1 MSKSD
6 LFATQ
11 ASFYRD
17 FRPTYPAAL
26 FDWLAAEA
34 PARGLAW
41 DCACGSGQATLD
53 LATRFERVIAT
64 DSSVPQL
71 EQAELRPNIE
81 YRCEPA
87 EASSIA
93 AGTVDLTLVA
103 QALHWF
109 DHPAFFAE
117 VRRVSRPGALFAA
130 VTYNLLSVSPA
141 LDAVIADLY
150 WRTLAGCWAPERRHV
165 EEGYRSIAMPFEAV
179 AAPPFELEAT
189 WSYAQLTGYL
199 HSWSAVATYRKRNGT
214 DPVPA
219 LEPALAAAWGDAA
232 ERTVRFPLSVLAG
245 RV

>member
-11 ASFYRD
+11 AAFYRD

-26 FDWLAAEA
+26 FDWLAAA
-34 PARGLAW
+34 SPARALAW

-53 LATRFERVIAT
+53 LARRFERVVAT

-87 EASSIA
+87 EASSLA
-93 AGTVDLTLVA
+93 SGSVDLSLVA

-109 DHPAFFAE
+109 DHAAFFAE
-117 VRRVSRPGALFAA
+117 VRRVSRPDALFAA
-130 VTYNLLSVSPA
+130 VSYNLLAVSPA
-141 LDAVIADLY
+141 LDAVISDLY
-150 WRTLAGCWAPERRHV
+150 WNTLAGCWAPERRHV
-165 EEGYRSIAMPFEAV
+165 EEGYRSIAMPFAPV
-179 AAPPFELEAT
+179 TAPPFALEAT
-189 WSYAQLTGYL
+189 WTLAQLVGYL
-199 HSWSAVATYRKRNGT
+199 HSWSAVATYRKRHGT
-214 DPVPA
+214 DPVAA
-219 LEPALAAAWGDAA
+219 LEPALAAAWGEAA
-232 ERTVRFPLSVLAG
+232 QRTVHFPLAVLAG